1 MHSSNT
7 QTNLNMNT
15 DPTLRK
21 SIFYFTCKSV
31 FLHLVPSELV
41 WWPSRFR
48 SCTSNSRSNRSHL
61 SSGRWCHS
69 VDISWPPHSV
79 TGSVSTYR
87 VQREVATWR
96 NAQLLRQLTLNK
108 TCSTK
113 KKKKCNARCW
123 MVILSSQN
131 SNIQQSD
138 NTDYRKINTESKPSL
153 WEKNVSNVCANP
165 RLMKEHLNI
174 M

>member
-1 MHSSNT
+1 MCRHCPVKYNKARSYMHSSNT

-87 VQREVATWR
+87 VQREVATSR

-113 KKKKCNARCW
+113 KKKKMQCK
-123 MVILSSQN
+123 MLDGDFKLTK
-131 SNIQQSD
+131 QQHS
-138 NTDYRKINTESKPSL
+138 TVR
-153 WEKNVSNVCANP
+153 
-165 RLMKEHLNI
+165 
-174 M
+174 